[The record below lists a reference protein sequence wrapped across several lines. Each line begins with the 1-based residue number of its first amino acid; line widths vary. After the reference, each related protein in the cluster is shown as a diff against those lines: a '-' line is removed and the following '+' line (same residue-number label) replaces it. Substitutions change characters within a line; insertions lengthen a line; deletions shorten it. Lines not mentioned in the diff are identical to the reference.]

1 VSVGT
6 QMPEWYREADRAV
19 EREAER
25 LRHMRSAKFVLF
37 ILAMGAVLGFLI
49 ESQTHLC
56 ERFLEWLG

>member
-1 VSVGT
+1 MT
-6 QMPEWYREADRAV
+6 WLEQMDREV

-25 LRHMRSAKFVLF
+25 LRQMRSAKFVLF
-37 ILAMGAVLGFLI
+37 TLAMGAVLGFLI